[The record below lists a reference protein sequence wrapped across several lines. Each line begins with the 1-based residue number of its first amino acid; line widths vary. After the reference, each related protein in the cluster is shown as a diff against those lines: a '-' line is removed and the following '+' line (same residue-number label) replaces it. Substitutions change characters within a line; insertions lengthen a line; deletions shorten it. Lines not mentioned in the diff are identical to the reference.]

1 MTDDV
6 EIVPV
11 TWHIDARKISLY
23 LTDLEHPIGGP
34 KAKYLMRFG
43 FTPAEP
49 AVLAN
54 ALVVHAMG
62 NLPGKPSTT
71 RVGKRVAVF
80 EGTVPAP
87 DGRDM
92 PLRTVWEP
100 QEVGGERE
108 MHFVTAVPLTRRRSK
123 PTP

>member
-1 MTDDV
+1 MTDDA

-11 TWHIDARKISLY
+11 TWHIDARKISEY
-23 LTDLEHPIGGP
+23 LLDLEHPIGGP
-34 KAKYLMRFG
+34 KAKYLMGFG
-43 FTPAEP
+43 FTLADPAT
-49 AVLAN
+49 LAN
-54 ALVVHAMG
+54 ALVMHAMG

-87 DGRDM
+87 DSRDM

-108 MHFVTAVPLTRRRSK
+108 MQFVTAVPLTGRRSK
-123 PTP
+123 PKP